1 MTDKEFTSYIQNG
14 DAMLDL
20 LCFSSAMD
28 DLLLAADEG
37 RLSRAAVAADPDTSA
52 RLTNIRAEGGRLL
65 AMLEYLNPIPG
76 AQE

>member
-20 LCFSSAMD
+20 LFFSSAVD

-37 RLSRAAVAADPDTSA
+37 RLSRAAVAADPDASA

-65 AMLEYLNPIPG
+65 AMLEYLDPALS